1 MPHKDKN
8 MELRAV
14 GKEASHGSSHL
25 KKENNEKKP
34 DKYWDCGDRYRRPM
48 VVVIMHDHRQT
59 G

>member
-1 MPHKDKN
+1 

-34 DKYWDCGDRYRRPM
+34 DTYWDCGDRYRRPM